1 MCISGFS
8 FRFVFLRFQSSVFC
22 LLLEF
27 EAEFPSPESSRVCVL
42 LECRASVSLLL
53 NQLVCVCSLFPA
65 FLLFVI
71 SPDFVAGFVFLCLNP
86 AYCCSVLSR
95 VTSLVD

>member
-1 MCISGFS
+1 MKEDE
-8 FRFVFLRFQSSVFC
+8 FC
-22 LLLEF
+22 CRVW
-27 EAEFPSPESSRVCVL
+27 FPNPESSR
-42 LECRASVSLLL
+42 ASVSVLL
-53 NQLVCVCSLFPA
+53 NQLVCVRSLFPA